1 MKNEDQ
7 GTAHDFK
14 DDQQC
19 LTKEP
24 SLPEKQTGV
33 KGKTIK
39 FIHEKIF
46 VPQIISTP
54 AASNSPP
61 KQWQHNQ
68 SVTTTSFRALPSV
81 MSPMKLPKLVLHKF
95 AGDPLE
101 WPEWS
106 GQFLAPVDQAGVPDS
121 VKMNYLKTFVT
132 RRAKSLIRRYG
143 LLWWHVSTGLAN
155 T

>member
-1 MKNEDQ
+1 MDHSETDKTATAKDWLDSSRNFFNHSNDDKRKPNLHVKNEDQ

-33 KGKTIK
+33 KGKTIE

-68 SVTTTSFRALPSV
+68 SVRTTSFRALPSV
-81 MSPMKLPKLVLHKF
+81 MSPMKLPKLVLQSS
-95 AGDPLE
+95 LE
-101 WPEWS
+101 ILLS
-106 GQFLAPVDQAGVPDS
+106 GLSGLDS
-121 VKMNYLKTFVT
+121 F
-132 RRAKSLIRRYG
+132 
-143 LLWWHVSTGLAN
+143 
-155 T
+155 